1 MNSSSSISRSLRDQV
16 VQLSIDI
23 DDKTKISK
31 LLEKKIKQERLELSQ
46 IEEVCKVVIIVM
58 GSGGL
63 IVT

>member
-1 MNSSSSISRSLRDQV
+1 M